1 MHRFQLGAW
10 DRQTDRQTDGR
21 INGRVAALHNVPL
34 PGGRAQQP
42 ETETDF
48 IEHTCSLERLNC

>member
-1 MHRFQLGAW
+1 MGQT

-34 PGGRAQQP
+34 PGGRAHQP
-42 ETETDF
+42 ETETETDF